1 MKTVK
6 NYTNSELF
14 TLANKI
20 RRESGCSKSEAY
32 QKAKAQLETPK
43 NVGRKSSGS
52 VVITN
57 KFKPNT
63 LAKFDLVVGTVYPSM
78 KALAVKMNT
87 SYQNVYAYYKLGY
100 VEFV

>member
-32 QKAKAQLETPK
+32 HKAKMQLETPK
-43 NVGRKSSGS
+43 TSRTRTSKS

-57 KFKPNT
+57 KFKTNT
-63 LAKFDLVVGTVYPSM
+63 LNKFGLVVGSVYPSM
-78 KALAVKMNT
+78 KELAIKMNT

-100 VEFV
+100 IEFV